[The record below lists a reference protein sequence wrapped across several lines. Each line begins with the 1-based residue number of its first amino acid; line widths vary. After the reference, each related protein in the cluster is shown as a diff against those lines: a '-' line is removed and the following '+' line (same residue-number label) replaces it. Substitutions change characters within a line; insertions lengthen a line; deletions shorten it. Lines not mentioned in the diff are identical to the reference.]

1 MICFIFGR
9 IISLFAI
16 GWSLFES
23 YTMKKIL
30 AIALICCYQVCFPQ
44 VQILSE
50 SAEISVL
57 TMGPSQEEVYSA
69 FGHSGIRVYDSLHG
83 IDVFFNY
90 GVFNFNQ
97 PHFYLNFAKGNLNY
111 MVDAYEYSDYLN
123 YYIEHHRFVHE
134 QSLNLT
140 SQQRQQIFDY
150 LMWNIQ
156 PQNQYYRYDYF
167 YNNCATK
174 IRDVI
179 KSVLKKEVAFDSTYI
194 KTNYTIRNLT
204 DIYLQQQPWGDLGI
218 DICLGLPMDKKASP
232 YEYMFLPDY
241 IESSF
246 DHATNNSISQPLVK
260 EKIIVYEPLREKSS
274 FHWFHPW
281 IVFGIFLAFASFLT
295 WRDWQKKKLSKWFD
309 VVLFLTIGL
318 IGILLFLLWTMTD
331 HKAAANN
338 FNLLWALPTHA
349 VLAMV
354 LMLKQKPK
362 WVRNYF
368 LVTTILSALLL
379 GSWYFLPQSLNVFLM
394 PAVGVIL
401 LRALVNF
408 KHKES

>member
-1 MICFIFGR
+1 
-9 IISLFAI
+9 
-16 GWSLFES
+16 
-23 YTMKKIL
+23 MKKIL
-30 AIALICCYQVCFPQ
+30 ALSLFCCYHASFSQAT
-44 VQILSE
+44 ILSE
-50 SAEISVL
+50 YARISVL
-57 TMGPSQEEVYSA
+57 TMGPSQEELYSA
-69 FGHSGIRVYDSLHG
+69 FGHSGIRVYDSLQQ

-90 GVFNFNQ
+90 GVFTFNQ

-111 MVDAYEYSDYLN
+111 MVDAYAYSDYRD
-123 YYIEHHRFVHE
+123 YYIEHHRFIHE
-134 QSLNLT
+134 QILNLT
-140 SQQRQQIFDY
+140 SPQKQQIFDY

-156 PQNQYYRYDYF
+156 LQNQYYRYDYF

-179 KSVLKKEVAFDSTYI
+179 KNVLKKEVAFDSTYI

-246 DHATNNSISQPLVK
+246 DHATNNSIGQPLVK

-281 IVFGIFLAFASFLT
+281 IVFGIFLTLASLLT
-295 WRDWQKKKLSKWFD
+295 CRDWQKKKLSKWFD
-309 VVLFLTIGL
+309 VVLLLTIGL

-338 FNLLWALPTHA
+338 FNLMWALPTHA
-349 VLAMV
+349 IVAIA
-354 LMLKQKPK
+354 LM
-362 WVRNYF
+362 
-368 LVTTILSALLL
+368 
-379 GSWYFLPQSLNVFLM
+379 
-394 PAVGVIL
+394 
-401 LRALVNF
+401 
-408 KHKES
+408 